1 MQLLMVRVHV
11 FPDVNLTIKCGSPSA
26 TQTFAR
32 STTPLL
38 CHNPHMAFSIED
50 LGDIDHIVGQ
60 WSLLKVPPELKKQI
74 DYDYEIDGQSVT
86 ISEVRPAWRGQPGEV
101 MRRGFAKFRYVK
113 SSELWY
119 IYWIRQSSKWEA
131 YEPASAA
138 CSLEE
143 ALTIIDT
150 DTYGC
155 FFG

>member
-1 MQLLMVRVHV
+1 MQLSMVCDLV
-11 FPDVNLTIKCGSPSA
+11 FPDVNLTIKCGSPSVTRPLA
-26 TQTFAR
+26 S
-32 STTPLL
+32 STAFLL

-60 WSLLKVPPELKKQI
+60 WCLLKVPTELKKNI

-86 ISEVRPAWRGQPGEV
+86 IFEVRPAWRGQPGEV
-101 MRRGFAKFRYVK
+101 MRRALAKFRYVK
-113 SSELWY
+113 SSELWH
-119 IYWIRQSSKWEA
+119 IYWMRQSGKWEA

-143 ALTIIDT
+143 SLTIIDT